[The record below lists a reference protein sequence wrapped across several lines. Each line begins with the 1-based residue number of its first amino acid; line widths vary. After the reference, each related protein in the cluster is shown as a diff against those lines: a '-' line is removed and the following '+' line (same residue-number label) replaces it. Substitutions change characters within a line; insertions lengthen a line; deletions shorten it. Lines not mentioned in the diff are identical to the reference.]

1 LNVGSENAVH
11 VGDDIVDVEGALGAG
26 MQAVQIDRHSSPN
39 SKGLVDGVPV
49 IGTLSELLLLIAK

>member
-1 LNVGSENAVH
+1 M
-11 VGDDIVDVEGALGAG
+11 GDDIVDVEGALDAG